1 MTRHG
6 KIARL
11 PKAIRDE
18 LNRRLADGEHGK
30 RLVVWLNGLA
40 EVRAILEAD
49 FEGKAIS
56 PANLTQ
62 WKQGG
67 YQEWQQKIEV
77 TELARELRERPQGI
91 KEALEGG
98 EASDYLGTLMMVQL
112 AQISQTFLDK
122 NLSVEERW
130 KRFRT
135 VNMELARMRLGDHRK
150 RMRDIWMH
158 NVSDADTNLSGF
170 KSI

>member
-6 KIARL
+6 KVARL

-18 LNRRLADGEHGK
+18 LNRRLANGEQGK
-30 RLVVWLNGLA
+30 RLVVWLNGLDT
-40 EVRAILEAD
+40 VQAILKED
-49 FEGKAIS
+49 FEGKLIS
-56 PANLTQ
+56 EANLTG

-67 YQEWQQKIEV
+67 YQDWRQREEV
-77 TELARELRERPQGI
+77 SALAAELRDRPQGI
-91 KEALEGG
+91 LEELDGAEG
-98 EASDYLGTLMMVQL
+98 SDYLGTLMMVQL

-135 VNMELARMRLGDHRK
+135 VNIELARMRLGDHRK

-158 NVSDADTNLSGF
+158 NVSDAAQ
-170 KSI
+170 I